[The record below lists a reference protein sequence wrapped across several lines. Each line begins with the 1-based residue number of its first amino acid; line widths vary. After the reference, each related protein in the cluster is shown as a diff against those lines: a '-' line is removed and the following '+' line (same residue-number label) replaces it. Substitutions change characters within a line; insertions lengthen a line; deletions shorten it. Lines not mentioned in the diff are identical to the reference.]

1 MSVRTSVAKT
11 VRMTI
16 QKHIGLSVLLLLTIA
31 ASVIFALLPPLVLEK
46 IVNTLAMGE
55 QIVFPAALGY
65 FLIIAI
71 SGLLDAAK
79 ESMITVFGQQVTHQI
94 RSVMSE
100 KLNYLPASY
109 FIRQDP
115 GVTASRFVNDVNTV
129 DNLFSSGVISM
140 AADVCKL
147 VSILIVIFTK
157 SKGLGMMLIIT
168 TPFLFWMTRAFQK
181 RMLNAQIE
189 SRIAVG
195 RANQQIPEAMK
206 NIRTIRILHQEDY
219 MMRRYG
225 EAIDQGYHAQ
235 ERSNFY
241 DAIYSPIV
249 VSVSAF
255 LIGIMMAASAQSG
268 TIQRFFGMS
277 VGTAAAVI
285 AYVGNFF
292 DPLESIGMEIQN
304 IQTAVAGV
312 QRINEL
318 LGEPEQTITAEQKQ
332 EQKDA
337 VHLSG
342 VCFRYKEEEPEILHD
357 FDLTIAEGE
366 SVLLTGRTGAGKST
380 LLRLIAGLYQ
390 PEQGWISVFGK
401 SPDSVPEEEKRR
413 WFGYVEQQFHLIPGT
428 VGDQISLHDPQ
439 VSELQI
445 QSALETT
452 GLWKV
457 VSSLPDGIH
466 TPCTESLFSQGQ
478 FQLLSIARAIVLNPK
493 LLLLDEIT
501 ANMDAG
507 TEQQVLS
514 ALKEA
519 SRNRTVISISHRIY
533 ESLEQE
539 NIRVVT
545 L

>member
-1 MSVRTSVAKT
+1 M
-11 VRMTI
+11 
-16 QKHIGLSVLLLLTIA
+16 
-31 ASVIFALLPPLVLEK
+31 
-46 IVNTLAMGE
+46 
-55 QIVFPAALGY
+55 
-65 FLIIAI
+65 
-71 SGLLDAAK
+71 
-79 ESMITVFGQQVTHQI
+79 
-94 RSVMSE
+94 
-100 KLNYLPASY
+100 
-109 FIRQDP
+109 
-115 GVTASRFVNDVNTV
+115 
-129 DNLFSSGVISM
+129 
-140 AADVCKL
+140 
-147 VSILIVIFTK
+147 
-157 SKGLGMMLIIT
+157 
-168 TPFLFWMTRAFQK
+168 
-181 RMLNAQIE
+181 
-189 SRIAVG
+189 
-195 RANQQIPEAMK
+195 
-206 NIRTIRILHQEDY
+206 
-219 MMRRYG
+219 
-225 EAIDQGYHAQ
+225 
-235 ERSNFY
+235 
-241 DAIYSPIV
+241 
-249 VSVSAF
+249 
-255 LIGIMMAASAQSG
+255 
-268 TIQRFFGMS
+268 
-277 VGTAAAVI
+277 
-285 AYVGNFF
+285 
-292 DPLESIGMEIQN
+292 
-304 IQTAVAGV
+304 
-312 QRINEL
+312 
-318 LGEPEQTITAEQKQ
+318 
-332 EQKDA
+332 
-337 VHLSG
+337 
-342 VCFRYKEEEPEILHD
+342 LHD
-357 FDLTIAEGE
+357 FDLTIPEGE

-519 SRNRTVISISHRIY
+519 SLNRTVISISHRIY